1 MNRKGRKPGAQPSRT
16 SETALA
22 SMATDVSEAATEATL
37 TAIADQTD
45 KLTFAGGAL
54 VVASSGGG
62 AATGGLT
69 NTELRAVPVLVTTG
83 DLTNTQLRAAPVPV
97 SGSVTATGPLT
108 DAQLRAAGVPVSG
121 PLTDAQIRATPL
133 PIAGT
138 VATGGLTDVQL
149 RASGVPVLGPVTDVQ
164 LRASA
169 VPVSGPLTDT
179 QLRAVA
185 LPVKELKDAGRNVT
199 NYFMAAGIAATAA
212 EVMQAL
218 TGYKGGVAVA
228 ATATPAVVTA
238 GKTYR
243 LMAILL
249 SFQSLATVTAAS
261 IRLRCNL
268 TGVAIVTSPLVASWV
283 IGSSAAVAGV
293 TTTLAI
299 LFPDGMEFPAGAG
312 LAIGVLGLSTIGAA
326 AASGFVTVSLQGYEY

>member
-1 MNRKGRKPGAQPSRT
+1 MNRRGRKPGAQPSLT

-22 SMATDVSEAATEATL
+22 SMATDVADAATEATL
-37 TAIADQTD
+37 AAIKAQTD
-45 KLTFAGGAL
+45 KLTFATGILQVSG
-54 VVASSGGG
+54 SGGG
-62 AATGGLT
+62 ATGGLT
-69 NTELRAVPVLVTTG
+69 DTQLRATAVPVATG
-83 DLTNTQLRAAPVPV
+83 DLTNTQLRATPVPV
-97 SGSVTATGPLT
+97 SGAVTATGPVT
-108 DAQLRAAGVPVSG
+108 NTELRASAVPVSG
-121 PLTDAQIRATPL
+121 PVTDAQIRATPL
-133 PIAGT
+133 PVSGT
-138 VATGGLTDVQL
+138 VATGGLTDGQL
-149 RASGVPVLGPVTDVQ
+149 RASAVPVSGPVTDAQ

-169 VPVSGPLTDT
+169 VPVSGPLTDA

-185 LPVKELKDAGRNVT
+185 VLVKNLKDAGRNVT

-212 EVMQAL
+212 EVMQSL

-243 LMAILL
+243 LTAIVI

-268 TGVAIVTSPLVASWV
+268 SGVAVVGSPLVASWV

-293 TTTLAI
+293 TTTLTI
-299 LFPDGMEFPAGAG
+299 SLEDGMEFPAGAG
-312 LAIGVLGLSTIGAA
+312 FAIGVLGLSTVGAA
-326 AASGFVTVSLQGYEY
+326 AASGFVTVALQGFEY